1 MKSNKI
7 NFSATALNRDYRH
20 NIEKLRKEIF
30 EIIDYWLMPKFQK
43 NFIED
48 ANFKRETEKA
58 VMFEVIFENLAKD
71 RKKIAVWIP
80 KSMLD
85 DQGNPQEWFWNKKI
99 EEAKEKLTD
108 NTRTIVDYEVVDNP
122 NFETFK
128 SEKQLKFEQEKLAKR
143 QENFAKAN
151 LYREK
156 LVKELKDKGYTRAHM
171 KMKTSTLEAEAR
183 KRGIDFESLKDTNK
197 NKIENEIK
205 VGDFVNHKN
214 FNDMQNMQVLE
225 VLDDD
230 VIVSYK
236 NAKTKIKKDNLK
248 KAIKLEAYSVDDN
261 FNDRL
266 DKVTNNILKI
276 ADFEAKR
283 IAANFVNSLI
293 NNVDS
298 KFKSNL
304 GINLTN
310 LDFKQ
315 DDLETIELMLKNN
328 INLIKSIPKDILDD
342 LNNLIYESSLGAD
355 IKTLEKGL
363 STIKKISKNRVKTI
377 ARDQTAKA
385 LNAVSSLRSQQA
397 GFEYYEWITAQDER
411 VSTGAGGHKQLQGK
425 IFRYDTAEAIIDS
438 YGNKGHPAQRV
449 NCRCVAAPIFVN
461 IDEKIEKDKIGYK
474 ITKI

>member
-1 MKSNKI
+1 MKNNKI
-7 NFSATALNRDYRH
+7 HFSNTALSREYKN
-20 NIEKLRKEIF
+20 NLEKLRKEIF
-30 EIIDYWLMPKFQK
+30 EIIDYWLIPKFEK

-58 VMFEVIFENLAKD
+58 VMFEVIFENIAED
-71 RKKIAVWIP
+71 RKKIAIWIP

-85 DQGNPQEWFWNKKI
+85 NEGNPQEWFWNKKI
-99 EEAKEKLTD
+99 QEAKEKLTD
-108 NTRTIVDYEVVDNP
+108 NPRTIVDYEVVDNP
-122 NFETFK
+122 SFKTFK
-128 SEKQLKFEQEKLAKR
+128 SEKQLKFEQEKLAKQ

-171 KMKTSTLEAEAR
+171 KMKTSTLESEAR

-197 NKIENEIK
+197 TKIENDIK

-214 FNDMQNMQVLE
+214 FNDMQNMQVLS

-230 VIVSYK
+230 VIVFYK
-236 NAKTKIKKDNLK
+236 NAKTKIKKQNLK
-248 KAIKLEAYSVDDN
+248 KTIKLEAYSVDDN

-266 DKVTNNILKI
+266 DKVTRNILKI
-276 ADFEAKR
+276 ADFEAKK

-342 LNNLIYESSLGAD
+342 LNNLIYESSFGANVQS
-355 IKTLEKGL
+355 LEKRL
-363 STIKKISKNRVKTI
+363 STIKRISKNRVKTI

-397 GFEYYEWITAQDER
+397 GFEYYEWVTAQDER
-411 VSTGAGGHKQLQGK
+411 VSTGTGGHKQLQGK
-425 IFRYDTAEAIIDS
+425 IFRYDTPEAIIDS

-449 NCRCVAAPIFVN
+449 NCRCIAAPIFVN
-461 IDEKIEKDKIGYK
+461 LDEKIEKDKIGYK